1 MNNCIKY
8 FGFFMAN
15 FRHNKLRNTGLLFEF
30 LLRQVTVDVLNKDKE
45 SDALKIIKKRFNEH
59 TEVGKELALYNLL
72 VSKKFKS
79 DKKADFFLSEILRH
93 RDKLNNSVLR
103 REKYNIIKEIKEKY
117 DVNQLFSSKVPD
129 YKVFASIYKL
139 FEGFSDLNPD
149 EKTESYFIIIEGITT
164 FNKTKSDTFIPE
176 VLKDKDLR
184 ILSYKVLLEKFN
196 KKYSNLTDEQKKLL
210 KEYISNISN
219 TNNFSIFVET
229 QLPILEK
236 RLKNKV
242 KKVKDKVLK
251 IKLHE
256 AVNCIDKFCLNES
269 KHTDDK
275 SLVQLLRYYELDKEL
290 NKI

>member
-1 MNNCIKY
+1 
-8 FGFFMAN
+8 MAN

-139 FEGFSDLNPD
+139 FEGFNDLNPD

-164 FNKTKSDTFIPE
+164 FNKTKSDTFLPK

-196 KKYSNLTDEQKKLL
+196 KKYSNLTDEQKKVL

-256 AVNCIDKFCLNES
+256 AVNCIGKFCLNES

>member
-1 MNNCIKY
+1 
-8 FGFFMAN
+8 MAN